1 MREMK
6 RSYFYLANVHFGV
19 VRVIL
24 SQLHK
29 CLLPEDLAPAQNRTN
44 RGSKPLSF
52 HLKATQ
58 FLVCLYPQTMTP
70 LCSFGFPRKHFV
82 HTSWTMSLKLHN
94 MIEVLYDIDEE
105 ILLFNINI
113 ITLVNC
119 DLSNVV
125 CDKTR

>member
-1 MREMK
+1 MK
-6 RSYFYLANVHFGV
+6 RSYSYLANVHFGV

-29 CLLPEDLAPAQNRTN
+29 CLLPEDLALAQNRTN

-52 HLKATQ
+52 DLKATQ

-119 DLSNVV
+119 DLSNMV
-125 CDKTR
+125 CDKTK